1 MKKETI
7 LRYQSVSRTPVNALA
22 LDDTGQEFAMAQ
34 DYRKAGN
41 PTLTVFSQKIPD
53 QSRQIVQGEQRA
65 NSVSSVY
72 FLENKALV
80 YLVNNPDDTWKLVIN
95 LLDNPNELKS
105 VDLPVST
112 ISPNLFIRDQQLWVI
127 LPNEVRVYR
136 VAALQLANAY
146 SLPNQIRPVVTD
158 GHQIWWANE
167 QGLWASSLSATEPTH
182 VATDLNLSQLQVS
195 DNFIWGVGEY
205 GHGLFG
211 WQKTGL
217 PLSTNAV
224 LNNPETSVTAFA
236 VSPDEKLIAFGN
248 PSGYVVLIERE
259 TGAQRWGNRLHKGH
273 ISAITFSSDGNW
285 MATGGSAGDAAL
297 LKLDHD

>member
-7 LRYQSVSRTPVNALA
+7 LRYQSVSRTPANALA

-41 PTLTVFSQKIPD
+41 PTLTVFSQKMPD
-53 QSRQIVQGEQRA
+53 KSREIVQGEQRA

-80 YLVNNPDDTWKLVIN
+80 YLVNNPDDTWKLVIDQ
-95 LLDNPNELKS
+95 LDNDKDLKS
-105 VDLPVST
+105 ADLPFST
-112 ISPNLFIRDQQLWVI
+112 IPPHLFKRNQQLWVI
-127 LPNEVRVYR
+127 LSNEVRIYKVP
-136 VAALQLANAY
+136 ALQLANTY
-146 SLPNQIRPVVTD
+146 SLPNQTRPVVTD

-167 QGLWASSLSATEPTH
+167 QGLWASSLTATKPTH
-182 VATDLNLSQLQVS
+182 VATDLILSQLQVS
-195 DNFIWGVGEY
+195 ANFIWGVGEF
-205 GHGLFG
+205 GQGLFG
-211 WQKTGL
+211 WQKTGQPL
-217 PLSTNAV
+217 PANAV
-224 LNNPETSVTAFA
+224 LNNPETTVTAFA
-236 VSPDEKLIAFGN
+236 VSPDEERIAFGN
-248 PSGYVVLIERE
+248 TSGYVVLVERE

-285 MATGGSAGDAAL
+285 MATGGSTGDAAL